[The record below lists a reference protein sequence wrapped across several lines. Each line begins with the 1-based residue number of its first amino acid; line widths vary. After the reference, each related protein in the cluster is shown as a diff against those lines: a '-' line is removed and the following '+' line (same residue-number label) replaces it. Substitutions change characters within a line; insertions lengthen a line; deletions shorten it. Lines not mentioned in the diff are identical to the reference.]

1 VAVAVNTVAVTL
13 LLAVPELLVKGIQAV
28 LKLTTPAVAAAVAQV
43 AQALAVQGKAVP
55 AALGYLALSRG
66 RLLGA
71 AAVAAVL
78 APALLLVLAAAQV
91 VVDQVL
97 QVVVLLIL
105 AAAVAAPKMLHPQ
118 EVAVLAL

>member
-1 VAVAVNTVAVTL
+1 VAVAVNTLAVTL

-28 LKLTTPAVAAAVAQV
+28 LKLTTPAVAVAVAQA
-43 AQALAVQGKAVP
+43 AQAVAVQGKAVP

-71 AAVAAVL
+71 AVVAAVL

-91 VVDQVL
+91 VVGQVL

-105 AAAVAAPKMLHPQ
+105 AVAVAVQRIVQPQ
-118 EVAVLAL
+118 AQAVLAL

>member
-1 VAVAVNTVAVTL
+1 VAVAVNTQAATL
-13 LLAVPELLVKGIQAV
+13 LLAVPELLGKAILVV
-28 LKLTTPAVAAAVAQV
+28 LKPTTPAVAVAVAQA
-43 AQALAVQGKAVP
+43 AQAVAAQETDAP

-71 AAVAAVL
+71 AVAAAVL

-105 AAAVAAPKMLHPQ
+105 AVAVAAPKMLHPQ
-118 EVAVLAL
+118 AQAVLAL